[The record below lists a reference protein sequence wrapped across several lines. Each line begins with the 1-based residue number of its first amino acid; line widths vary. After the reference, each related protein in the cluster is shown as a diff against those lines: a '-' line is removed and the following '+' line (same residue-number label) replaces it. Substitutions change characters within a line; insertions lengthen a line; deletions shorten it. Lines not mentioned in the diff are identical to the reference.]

1 VGAAGAA
8 LNPGILAMNGNQV
21 LGLSLLAVACV
32 FAAGILFRS
41 WRKRRTPQ
49 PLVAAILVLAIG
61 AVAIVLSLIG
71 AVSYRVAVGTG
82 FLAALLA
89 VLVSA
94 RTERRTP

>member
-1 VGAAGAA
+1 
-8 LNPGILAMNGNQV
+8 MNGNEL
-21 LGLSLLAVACV
+21 LGLSLLAIACL

-41 WRKRRTPQ
+41 WRKRGTRQ

-61 AVAIVLSLIG
+61 AVAIVLSLVG
-71 AVSYRVAVGTG
+71 VVSYRTAVGTG
-82 FLAALLA
+82 FIAALLA

>member
-1 VGAAGAA
+1 MSS
-8 LNPGILAMNGNQV
+8 NEV
-21 LGLSLLAVACV
+21 LGLGLLAVACL

-49 PLVAAILVLAIG
+49 PLVAAILVIAIG
-61 AVAIVLSLIG
+61 AAAIVLSLAG
-71 AVSYRVAVGTG
+71 AVSYRLAVGTG

-94 RTERRTP
+94 RTERRAP

>member
-1 VGAAGAA
+1 
-8 LNPGILAMNGNQV
+8 MNGNEA
-21 LGLSLLAVACV
+21 LGLSLLAVACL

-61 AVAIVLSLIG
+61 AVAIVLSLAG
-71 AVSYRVAVGTG
+71 VVSYRVAVGTG
-82 FLAALLA
+82 FIAALFA